1 MAKREPNPRAE
12 KIEQAI
18 IGTCPALRRAIE
30 ATRRVGPRD
39 VPVIVLGETGTGK
52 ERTAR
57 LVHEHSG
64 REGRFLAVNCAAFPE
79 SMLEAELFG
88 HEKGAFT
95 GATALKRGL
104 FESAD
109 GGTLFLDEVGELP
122 LALQAKLLRVL
133 QEGTIRRV
141 GGTRE
146 VRVDVRIVSATHQDL
161 FEKVG
166 RGEFRRD
173 LVFRLAGYRIELPP
187 LRDRERDVV
196 RIARHLLRNDPAM
209 AGEKPWRLGR
219 DAEEVLLCHGWPGNV
234 RELRNVLIQVV
245 VDARGHRLTARHVRD
260 ALGPTGAVS
269 GTVEAVSDDSVLDLL
284 RERGEATGAEIRAA
298 LRLSTSAAQRRI
310 CRLRNRGE
318 VELIGVGTGSRY
330 RIRSGGAPGLADRE
344 RIALDLAAGSG
355 GVTRQSLSAAIGVSD
370 RTASRLL
377 KRLVAAKRLVAGR
390 SGRGVLY
397 RPRPSDDYSS
407 SRSGGGA
414 VVA

>member
-1 MAKREPNPRAE
+1 MAEQETKSEAE

-18 IGTCPALRRAIE
+18 IGTCPALRHATA

-39 VPVIVLGETGTGK
+39 VAVIVLGETGTGK

-57 LVHEHSG
+57 LVHEYSG

-133 QEGTIRRV
+133 QEGRVRRV
-141 GGTRE
+141 GGTSE

-187 LRDRERDVV
+187 LRERGRDVV
-196 RIARHLLRNDPAM
+196 RIARHLLRKDPSLA
-209 AGEKPWRLGR
+209 AERPWRLGR
-219 DAEEVLLCHGWPGNV
+219 DAEEVLLHHDWSGNV

-245 VDARGHRLTARHVRD
+245 VDARGPRLTARHVRD
-260 ALGPTGAVS
+260 ALGRGDPASQHSDTVTDGAI
-269 GTVEAVSDDSVLDLL
+269 VELL
-284 RERGEATGAEIRAA
+284 RRREEATGKEICDE
-298 LRLSTSAAQRRI
+298 LRLSKSAAQRRLR
-310 CRLRNRGE
+310 RLGNAGH
-318 VELIGVGTGSRY
+318 VELIGVGAGSRY
-330 RIRSGGAPGLADRE
+330 RVRVGGPEPALDDRE
-344 RIALDLAAGSG
+344 QLAMSLAGSPS
-355 GVTRQSLSAAIGVSD
+355 GVTRQTLSAAAALSD

-377 KRLVAAKRLVAGR
+377 KRLVAQGRLVAERDGR
-390 SGRGVLY
+390 DVRY
-397 RPRPSDDYSS
+397 TPPPE
-407 SRSGGGA
+407 
-414 VVA
+414 

>member
-1 MAKREPNPRAE
+1 MAERQPNPSKAE

-18 IGTCPALRRAIE
+18 IGACPALRRAIE

-39 VPVIVLGETGTGK
+39 VAVLVLGETGTGK

-64 REGRFLAVNCAAFPE
+64 RDGRFLAVNCAAFPE

-133 QEGTIRRV
+133 QEGRIRRV

-146 VRVDVRIVSATHQDL
+146 VCVDVRIISATHQDL

-187 LRDRERDVV
+187 LRDRGRDVV
-196 RIARHLLRNDPAM
+196 RIARHLLRTDPAL
-209 AGEKPWRLGR
+209 AAEKPWRLGR
-219 DAEEVLLCHGWPGNV
+219 DAEEVLLGHDWTGNV

-245 VDARGHRLTARHVRD
+245 VDARSHRLTARHVRD
-260 ALGPTGAVS
+260 ALGRGVAPSSQPA
-269 GTVEAVSDDSVLDLL
+269 TVTDTAIVDLL
-284 RERGEATGAEIRAA
+284 RDCGEATGKEIRDA
-298 LRLSTSAAQRRI
+298 LRLSKSAAQRRLR
-310 CRLRNRGE
+310 RLRNKGE
-318 VELIGVGTGSRY
+318 VELIGVGSGSRY
-330 RIRSGGAPGLADRE
+330 RVRTGGTSCLDDRE
-344 RIALDLAAGSG
+344 RLALDLAAGPS
-355 GVTRQSLSAAIGVSD
+355 GVTRQSLSAVAAVSD

-377 KRLVAAKRLVAGR
+377 KGLVAQGRLVSERDGR
-390 SGRGVLY
+390 EVRY
-397 RPRPSDDYSS
+397 TPPPE
-407 SRSGGGA
+407 
-414 VVA
+414 

>member
-1 MAKREPNPRAE
+1 MGRIDQAAAE

-18 IGTCPALRRAIE
+18 IGSCPALRRAIE

-39 VPVIVLGETGTGK
+39 VPVIVFGETGTGK

-104 FESAD
+104 FESAE

-122 LALQAKLLRVL
+122 FALQAKLLRVL

-141 GGTRE
+141 GGTCE
-146 VRVDVRIVSATHQDL
+146 VPVDVRIVSATHQDL

-187 LRDRERDVV
+187 LRDRGRDVV
-196 RIARHLLRNDPAM
+196 RIARHLLRTDPAM
-209 AGEKPWRLGR
+209 VGERPWRLGR
-219 DAEEVLLCHGWPGNV
+219 DGEEVLLRHDWPGNV

-245 VDARGHRLTARHVRD
+245 VDARGHRLTARHVRA
-260 ALGPTGAVS
+260 ALGPTRAVS
-269 GTVEAVSDDSVLDLL
+269 GSVDPVTDDSILDLL
-284 RERGEATGAEIRAA
+284 RERGEATGKEIRAG
-298 LRLSTSAAQRRI
+298 LRLSKSAAQRRLR
-310 CRLRNRGE
+310 RLRNQGK
-318 VELIGVGTGSRY
+318 VELIGVGASSRY
-330 RIRSGGAPGLADRE
+330 RIRSGWAPGLDDRE
-344 RIALDLAAGSG
+344 RVALDLAAGPG
-355 GVTRQSLSAAIGVSD
+355 GVSRQSLSAAIEVSD

-377 KRLVAAKRLVAGR
+377 KRLVARRLLVAQRDGR
-390 SGRGVLY
+390 DVRY
-397 RPRPSDDYSS
+397 TPPPPE
-407 SRSGGGA
+407 
-414 VVA
+414 